1 MACSLDYNL
10 NNTFLNVL
18 FTYRVFVITHLVI
31 IFLSHRVYGARN
43 SVHSPES
50 HQNKDLMLLNIDNI
64 NGWLPVA

>member
-1 MACSLDYNL
+1 MFPYTC
-10 NNTFLNVL
+10 
-18 FTYRVFVITHLVI
+18 RVFVITHLVI
-31 IFLSHRVYGARN
+31 IFLSHRVYGTGN

>member
-31 IFLSHRVYGARN
+31 IFLSHRVYGARVVPKLARAERVGTN
-43 SVHSPES
+43 VISSQS
-50 HQNKDLMLLNIDNI
+50 SSLTL
-64 NGWLPVA
+64 